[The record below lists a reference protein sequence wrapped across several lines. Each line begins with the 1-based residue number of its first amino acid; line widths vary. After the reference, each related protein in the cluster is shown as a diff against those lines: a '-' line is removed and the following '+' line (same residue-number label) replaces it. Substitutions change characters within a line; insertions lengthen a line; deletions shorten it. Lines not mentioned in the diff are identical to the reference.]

1 MLFNHRNFLM
11 MLGIAMLAL
20 NTLPILSAHCEGS
33 ESCTLM
39 VRGYN
44 LLEFSSWA
52 AVPVFSVIIILAIL
66 FSLQKKS
73 AKNVELILLLVANAV
88 CYVESLRVA
97 RAWLDGISNA
107 PINCHFGMIAFPVG
121 VVLIV
126 FYAMLFVNDLK
137 IFKTTDR

>member
-66 FSLQKKS
+66 FSLQKK
-73 AKNVELILLLVANAV
+73 V
-88 CYVESLRVA
+88 C
-97 RAWLDGISNA
+97 
-107 PINCHFGMIAFPVG
+107 
-121 VVLIV
+121 
-126 FYAMLFVNDLK
+126 
-137 IFKTTDR
+137 